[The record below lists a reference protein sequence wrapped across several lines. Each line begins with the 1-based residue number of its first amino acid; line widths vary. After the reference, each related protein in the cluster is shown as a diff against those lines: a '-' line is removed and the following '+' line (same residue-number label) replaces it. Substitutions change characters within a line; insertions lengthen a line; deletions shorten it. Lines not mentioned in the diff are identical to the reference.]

1 MCLTVHSKA
10 GNEQTEGF
18 NLYTVSYRFCRRR
31 FAPYM
36 LRISGEGVVV
46 NPAIPIA
53 EDMRVRSLDDPA
65 LSDTDIKKEATRYA
79 LAIIAAIAALVLRKV
94 LNPLLGSDNPYLTA
108 WAAVV
113 FSAWYCGIGA
123 SIVAVIITSVGIWY
137 WLLPPYDSL
146 AIQSHT
152 HLFGLLGFLTFSAVI
167 VLLGEHTRR
176 VVFKRERAEAEQRAV
191 HEQLENRVR
200 QRTAA
205 LEERTAALQQ
215 KTAEVIEKATLLDLA
230 NDAIFVKSANGTISY
245 WNQGATRLYGW
256 SMTEALGHVPAE
268 LLHSEYPV
276 PLSEIESRDEWEGE
290 IRHTKK
296 DGSRI
301 IVVSRWAKI
310 RDSNGNLSGW
320 LEINTDIT
328 SRKSAEDAARALS
341 GRILTL
347 QDEERRR
354 IAKGLHDSLGQYLAA
369 LKMNLDGF
377 PSPTPPQAAI
387 VSESAEI
394 VDKCLTETRTI
405 SHLLHPPLLDESG
418 FGSAARW
425 YAEGFSRRS
434 GIEVNLELPQ
444 ELMRLHPDVE
454 IALFRAVQ
462 ECLTNIH
469 KHANGSSVDIRM
481 TQDAKRVRLEISDNG
496 HGMTKERLHRLLQG
510 TAEIGVGIAGMRERF
525 RELGGSL
532 EIRSNRKG
540 TTVIVTA
547 PVPQGTAI
555 GSAEASESTRSVS
568 AA

>member
-1 MCLTVHSKA
+1 
-10 GNEQTEGF
+10 
-18 NLYTVSYRFCRRR
+18 
-31 FAPYM
+31 M
-36 LRISGEGVVV
+36 LRSSFEGVVV
-46 NPAIPIA
+46 NTAIPIS
-53 EDMRVRSLDDPA
+53 EDMRVRSLDHPA

-137 WLLPPYDSL
+137 WLLPPYDSF

-176 VVFKRERAEAEQRAV
+176 VAFRRERAEAEQRAA

-215 KTAEVIEKATLLDLA
+215 KTAEVIQKATLLDLA

-245 WNQGATRLYGW
+245 WNEGATRLYGW
-256 SMTEALGHVPAE
+256 SMTEALGHAPAE

-310 RDSNGNLSGW
+310 QDSNGNLAGW

-354 IAKGLHDSLGQYLAA
+354 FAKGLHDSLGQYLAA
-369 LKMNLDGF
+369 LKMNLDSF
-377 PSPTPPQAAI
+377 PSPTPPQS
-387 VSESAEI
+387 VVLSESVEI
-394 VDKCLTETRTI
+394 VDKCVTETRTI

-434 GIEVNLELPQ
+434 GIELNLELPK

-496 HGMTKERLHRLLQG
+496 QGMTRERLHRLLQSA
-510 TAEIGVGIAGMRERF
+510 AEIGVGIAGMRERF

-540 TTVIVTA
+540 TTVILIA
-547 PVPQGTAI
+547 PVPQCATVD
-555 GSAEASESTRSVS
+555 STDDSESKRSVS

>member
-1 MCLTVHSKA
+1 
-10 GNEQTEGF
+10 
-18 NLYTVSYRFCRRR
+18 
-31 FAPYM
+31 M
-36 LRISGEGVVV
+36 LRSSCEGVVV
-46 NPAIPIA
+46 NSAIPTS
-53 EDMRVRSLDDPA
+53 EDVRLRSLNDAA
-65 LSDTDIKKEATRYA
+65 LSNAAIKRKATRYA

-94 LNPLLGSDNPYLTA
+94 LNPLLGGDNPYLTA

-123 SIVAVIITSVGIWY
+123 SIVAVIITSAGIWY
-137 WLLPPYDSL
+137 WLQPPYGSF
-146 AIQSHT
+146 AIQSYAQ
-152 HLFGLLGFLTFSAVI
+152 LFGLLGFLTFSAVI
-167 VLLGEHTRR
+167 VALGEHTRR
-176 VVFKRERAEAEQRAV
+176 VSFERERAEAEQKAA

-200 QRTAA
+200 QRTVA

-215 KTAEVIEKATLLDLA
+215 KTAEVIEKAALLDLA

-256 SMTEALGHVPAE
+256 AASEALGHFPAE
-268 LLHSEYPV
+268 LLRSEYPI
-276 PLSEIESRDEWEGE
+276 PLSEIESADDWEGE

-310 RDSNGNLSGW
+310 QDSNGNLAGW

-377 PSPTPPQAAI
+377 PSPTPPQAAV

-394 VDKCLTETRTI
+394 VDKCLTETRTV
-405 SHLLHPPLLDESG
+405 SYLLHPPLLDESG

-444 ELMRLHPDVE
+444 ELKRLHPDVE

-532 EIRSNRKG
+532 EIQSNRKG

-555 GSAEASESTRSVS
+555 GSAEDSESTRSVS